1 MNRELKQIKLQI
13 KVQRWPLPVRPAQT
27 VGTESSPLSLSMNDS
42 ENPALA
48 VAVSYLYL
56 AACHLADKI
65 KIDLNSVF
73 GRYREECEREG
84 GWISVTRGWD
94 VVTSTDVT

>member
-1 MNRELKQIKLQI
+1 MFI
-13 KVQRWPLPVRPAQT
+13 KVQVQSWPLPAQT
-27 VGTESSPLSLSMNDS
+27 VGTESIPLSLSMNDS

-65 KIDLNSVF
+65 RIDLNSVF
-73 GRYREECEREG
+73 GRYQEECEREG